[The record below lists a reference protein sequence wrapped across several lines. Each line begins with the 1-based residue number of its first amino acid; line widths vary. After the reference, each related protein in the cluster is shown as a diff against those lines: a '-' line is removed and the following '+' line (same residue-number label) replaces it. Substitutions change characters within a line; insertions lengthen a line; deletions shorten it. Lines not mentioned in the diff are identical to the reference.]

1 MNGINEVAIAAVRS
15 ERATSIAL
23 ASIALAVASAVA
35 AVAAAAAD
43 MQAVRRVVF
52 QNAQST
58 LQLAPGPGG
67 LAIVIPD
74 VPAAPPPVKN
84 PSANRITEAA
94 PPSRNS
100 NPI

>member
-1 MNGINEVAIAAVRS
+1 MKGINEVAMAAARS
-15 ERATSIAL
+15 ERAASIAL
-23 ASIALAVASAVA
+23 ASIVLAVASAVA
-35 AVAAAAAD
+35 AAAAAAAD
-43 MQAVRRVVF
+43 RQAVTRVLF
-52 QNAQST
+52 QNAQSA

-67 LAIVIPD
+67 LTTVIVD

-84 PSANRITEAA
+84 PSANRMTEAP